1 VVIGSTSVSGTTVL
15 GTTVTGTTANFTSG
29 NFTNISGGTHT
40 ITSGVFAAGN
50 ATNPSISFTSDP
62 NSGLF
67 SPGADQ
73 VAISTNGSGRLFI
86 DTNGNVTFGVNGNT
100 NIVAGQS
107 ITFARYT
114 GTDLHSSWRTGNSSA
129 GLALYQTVG
138 VASGGDGTE
147 RIRAI
152 ISSVSGSYLKGLIWH
167 DDSGN
172 FNLAFN
178 ASQGRFEVGN
188 TSIGTGTFTTVP
200 ASGTNVAGP
209 NVVIAGGQST
219 GTGAGGSILFNTAS
233 AGGSGTSVNALTERA
248 RIDSS
253 GRLLVGT
260 STGAAF
266 TVSSTN
272 VYTPY
277 LQISGGG
284 GATED
289 KSSIALVQYN
299 TGGTGRCPGLFLG
312 KSRSGSIAQGLVQNG
327 EALGEISFQGSDG
340 SNFIRAAQIRADV
353 DGSPG
358 TNDMPSRLVFST
370 TADGAS
376 SPTERVRITSNG
388 YLKASNTG
396 SYYSPTSA
404 FHEVISSLD
413 AATLIVQNSSASLT
427 NSVNG
432 VYVYYSGATPN
443 NTNASAFY
451 FEDTGGIR
459 ASIRSNGGLA
469 NYQANNVNFS
479 DRSAKK
485 NITVADDTWGCVKQW
500 EIVKYHY
507 KDQLD
512 DADLNMGVIAQQVAE
527 SCPEVITVFQEAKEA
542 TEDAPAQEER
552 LGVKEQQMMWM
563 AIKAL
568 QEAQL
573 RIETLEAEV
582 AVLKAS

>member
-1 VVIGSTSVSGTTVL
+1 MAQTFAQLVKGISAVSAPANSLNIDSSGRVGIGTASPTLKLSVDGDTW
-15 GTTVTGTTANFTSG
+15 FG
-29 NFTNISGGTHT
+29 NGA
-40 ITSGVFAAGN
+40 GVE
-50 ATNPSISFTSDP
+50 I
-62 NSGLF
+62 
-67 SPGADQ
+67 
-73 VAISTNGSGRLFI
+73 GRLFN
-86 DTNGNVTFGVNGNT
+86 DAGVLHLRASSNVT
-100 NIVAGQS
+100 
-107 ITFARYT
+107 
-114 GTDLHSSWRTGNSSA
+114 
-129 GLALYQTVG
+129 GLAL
-138 VASGGDGTE
+138 
-147 RIRAI
+147 
-152 ISSVSGSYLKGLIWH
+152 
-167 DDSGN
+167 
-172 FNLAFN
+172 
-178 ASQGRFEVGN
+178 
-188 TSIGTGTFTTVP
+188 
-200 ASGTNVAGP
+200 GTN
-209 NVVIAGGQST
+209 
-219 GTGAGGSILFNTAS
+219 GA
-233 AGGSGTSVNALTERA
+233 EKA

-260 STGAAF
+260 SSTI
-266 TVSSTN
+266 SSVTSCIEN
-272 VYTPY
+272 AR
-277 LQISGGG
+277 SGGG
-284 GATED
+284 FIAFANSNTVSATVALLGHIGFYGNNSGYGLGATVYAESD
-289 KSSIALVQYN
+289 GTWSSASD
-299 TGGTGRCPGLFLG
+299 CPG
-312 KSRSGSIAQGLVQNG
+312 
-327 EALGEISFQGSDG
+327 
-340 SNFIRAAQIRADV
+340 
-353 DGSPG
+353 
-358 TNDMPSRLVFST
+358 RLIFGT

-376 SPTERVRITSNG
+376 APTERVRITSNG

-396 SYYSPTSA
+396 SYYSATSA
-404 FHEVISSLD
+404 FHEVISSLN

-582 AVLKAS
+582 TALKGL